1 MTSSP
6 SGAGVALVAVA
17 ASVCALLLAVPR
29 DAQAQGKIPDTNW
42 RQESRP
48 GPDEAH
54 NTMFAAEL
62 RFGPYWPQVDDEF
75 SAAPGPYERV
85 FGTSPNFYF
94 GLEFDFMPLRIPY
107 VGMIGPGF
115 GWGYTAASAKAIVS
129 GTKTPSDEDTSLTIM
144 PMHLS
149 LVARFDELQRRTG
162 VPIVPYLKF
171 GPALGVWSAGNSEGT
186 TVVGDG
192 CTTETPDSAGC
203 TEGSGITWGLNFAIG
218 GMLSLNWLDP
228 RSANLLAHESDVAHA
243 YLFGEWMDA
252 VLTGFGADAMHVGSS
267 TVVVGLAADF

>member
-1 MTSSP
+1 MNGVVRLSLVATGLALALP
-6 SGAGVALVAVA
+6 GVAL
-17 ASVCALLLAVPR
+17 
-29 DAQAQGKIPDTNW
+29 AQGKIPNTDW

-48 GPDEAH
+48 PPSEAH

-75 SAAPGPYERV
+75 SSSPGPYEKV
-85 FGTSPNFYF
+85 FGTGPQFYF

-115 GWGYTAASAKAIVS
+115 GWGYTATSSKAIVS
-129 GTKTPSDEDTSLTIM
+129 GTNQASDEDTSLSIM

-186 TVVGDG
+186 SVAGSG
-192 CTTETPDSAGC
+192 CSVDTPDATGC
-203 TEGSGITWGLNFAIG
+203 TEGSGITWGLNFALG

-252 VLTGFGADAMHVGSS
+252 MLTGFGSDAMHVGSS

>member
-1 MTSSP
+1 MMERPWIVASSI
-6 SGAGVALVAVA
+6 
-17 ASVCALLLAVPR
+17 VCVGLLAP
-29 DAQAQGKIPDTNW
+29 ASAFAQGRIADNDW
-42 RQESRP
+42 RHDSRP
-48 GPDEAH
+48 TDAETK

-75 SAAPGPYERV
+75 SSAPGPYERV
-85 FGTSPNFYF
+85 FGTGPQFYF

-115 GWGYTAASAKAIVS
+115 GWGYTATSAKALIS
-129 GTKTPSDEDTSLTIM
+129 GTNTASQEDTSLSIM

-171 GPALGVWSAGNSEGT
+171 GPALGVWNASTSEGT
-186 TVVGDG
+186 SVAG
-192 CTTETPDSAGC
+192 AGC
-203 TEGSGITWGLNFAIG
+203 TVDTPDAAGCTSGNGITWGLNFAIG

-228 RSANLLAHESDVAHA
+228 RSANLLAHENDVAHA